1 MSDALERIKNR
12 QRPEVPKRDPGI
24 TSTTDRSVNLSILDI
39 GISTHPDI
47 QISTLSTEGTAIPAP
62 ALETSGTLAIGVSMN
77 PDLQISTLPDDVS
90 FPVKQTTLRLEK
102 GLSDDL
108 QALCQREQICRE
120 VLIEAMFLEM
130 MDAPEL
136 QEEIVS
142 RARERQRKRTAVANH
157 RRALSMVQRVS
168 DRV

>member
-24 TSTTDRSVNLSILDI
+24 TSTTDRSVDSSILDI

-47 QISTLSTEGTAIPAP
+47 QISTISTEGSAIQAP
-62 ALETSGTLAIGVSMN
+62 VLEISGTSAIEVSMN
-77 PDLQISTLPDDVS
+77 PDIQISTLPDEIS

-108 QALCQREQICRE
+108 QALCQQEQICRE

-130 MDAPEL
+130 MNAPEL
-136 QEEIVS
+136 REGIVS
-142 RARERQRKRTAVANH
+142 RARERQRKRTAMANH
-157 RRALSMVQRVS
+157 KRAVSMMQRVS
-168 DRV
+168 S